1 MRWGLLAVRLG
12 IIAVNIVIALIIILA
27 VIPLATGGLDVNVPS
42 SNESS
47 WTLDGQVLHLSAPVS
62 VYNGGFYDI
71 EDFSLRMQ
79 VVDESGN
86 EIMDDRSIPANLRSG
101 KTTDVPLQLSLDIGN
116 VSQEAKRKIV
126 FEGASYNISLS
137 IEAHYIMK
145 LMKLGIAVEDE
156 MRWDPLINE
165 YRIDQSQIRYEYSGS
180 QIVMIVPY
188 YISTSQMVYGY
199 VINVTSEVRNSNS
212 VLGTRFAP
220 VPLTPSLNGKLRELP
235 VVLSQ
240 EAYVWLATHS
250 ETLTINL
257 RLDFMGASAEESVQ
271 YYWNAPP

>member
-27 VIPLATGGLDVNVPS
+27 VIPLATGGLDVNVPN

-86 EIMDDRSIPANLRSG
+86 EIMDDRSIPANLRAG
-101 KTTDVPLQLSLDIGN
+101 KTTDVPLELSLDIGN

-137 IEAHYIMK
+137 IEARYIMK

-165 YRIDQSQIRYEYSGS
+165 YRIDQSQIRYEYNGS
-180 QIVMIVPY
+180 QIELIVPY
-188 YISTSQMVYGY
+188 YISTSQMVNGY
-199 VINVTSEVRNSNS
+199 EINVTSELRNSTS
-212 VLGTRFAP
+212 VLGEEFNQTT
-220 VPLTPSLNGKLRELP
+220 LTPNPNHEFRFP
-235 VVLSQ
+235 LSQ
-240 EAYVWLATHS
+240 EASIWLATHS

-257 RLDFMGASAEESVQ
+257 RIDFMGANAEESIQ
-271 YYWNAPP
+271 YYWDAPIP

>member
-12 IIAVNIVIALIIILA
+12 IIAVNVVIALIIVLA
-27 VIPLATGGLDVNVPS
+27 VIPLATGGLDVSVPS

-47 WTLDGQVLHLSAPVS
+47 WTLEGQVLHLSAPVS
-62 VYNGGFYDI
+62 VYNGGYYDI

-101 KTTDVPLQLSLDIGN
+101 KTTDVDLELSLDIGN

-126 FEGASYNISLS
+126 FEGASFNVSLS

-156 MRWDPLINE
+156 MHWDPLINE

-180 QIVMIVPY
+180 QIVIIVPY

-199 VINVTSEVRNSNS
+199 EINVTSELRNSTS
-212 VLGTRFAP
+212 VLGEGSDQVT
-220 VPLTPSLNGKLRELP
+220 LTPNTNGEFRF
-235 VVLSQ
+235 VLSQ
-240 EAYVWLATHS
+240 EASIWLATHS
-250 ETLTINL
+250 DTLTMDL
-257 RLDFMGASAEESVQ
+257 RLDFMGANAEESIQ
-271 YYWNAPP
+271 YYWNAPIP

>member
-27 VIPLATGGLDVNVPS
+27 VVPLATGGLDVNVPS

-62 VYNGGFYDI
+62 VHNGGFYDI

-86 EIMDDRSIPANLRSG
+86 EIMDDRSIPANLRAG
-101 KTTDVPLQLSLDIGN
+101 KTTPVPLVLSLDIGN

-137 IEAHYIMK
+137 IEARYIMK

-212 VLGTRFAP
+212 VLGTGSAP

-250 ETLTINL
+250 GPLTINL

>member
-12 IIAVNIVIALIIILA
+12 IIAVNIVIALIILLA

-86 EIMDDRSIPANLRSG
+86 EIMDDRSIPANLKSG
-101 KTTDVPLQLSLDIGN
+101 NTTDVPLQLSLDIGN

-126 FEGASYNISLS
+126 FDGALFNISLN

-156 MRWDPLINE
+156 IRWDPLINE
-165 YRIDQSQIRYEYSGS
+165 YRIDQSQIRFEYSGS
-180 QIVMIVPY
+180 QIEMIVPY
-188 YISTSQMVYGY
+188 FISTSQMVYGY
-199 VINVTSEVRNSNS
+199 EINVTSELRNSTS
-212 VLGTRFAP
+212 VLGEGSDQVT
-220 VPLTPSLNGKLRELP
+220 LTPSTSGEFRFM
-235 VVLSQ
+235 LSQ
-240 EAYVWLATHS
+240 EASIWLATHS
-250 ETLTINL
+250 ETLTIYL
-257 RLDFMGASAEESVQ
+257 SLDFMGASAEESLQ
-271 YYWNAPP
+271 YYWSAPIP

>member
-12 IIAVNIVIALIIILA
+12 IIAVNVVIALIIILA

-86 EIMDDRSIPANLRSG
+86 EIMDDRSIPANLRAG
-101 KTTDVPLQLSLDIGN
+101 KTTPVPLELSLDIGN

-137 IEAHYIMK
+137 IEARYIMK

-156 MRWDPLINE
+156 MHWDPLINE
-165 YRIDQSQIRYEYSGS
+165 YRIDWDNIRFEDSGS

-188 YISTSQMVYGY
+188 YISASQMVYGY
-199 VINVTSEVRNSNS
+199 EINVTSELRSSTS
-212 VLGTRFAP
+212 VLGEEFNQTK
-220 VPLTPSLNGKLRELP
+220 LTPNPYHEFRFP
-235 VVLSQ
+235 LSQ

-250 ETLTINL
+250 ETLTMNL
-257 RLDFMGASAEESVQ
+257 RLDFMGATAEESIQ

>member
-27 VIPLATGGLDVNVPS
+27 VIPLATGGLDVNVPN

-47 WTLDGQVLHLSAPVS
+47 WTLDGQILHLSAPVS

-86 EIMDDRSIPANLRSG
+86 EIMDDRSIPANLRAG
-101 KTTDVPLQLSLDIGN
+101 KTTPVPLELSLDIGN
-116 VSQEAKRKIV
+116 LSQEAKRKIV
-126 FEGASYNISLS
+126 FEGASFNISLS

-156 MRWDPLINE
+156 MHWDPLINE

-199 VINVTSEVRNSNS
+199 EINVTSELRNSTS
-212 VLGTRFAP
+212 VLGEGSDQVT
-220 VPLTPSLNGKLRELP
+220 LTPSTNGEFRFM
-235 VVLSQ
+235 LSQ
-240 EAYVWLATHS
+240 EASIWLATHS
-250 ETLTINL
+250 ETLTMDL
-257 RLDFMGASAEESVQ
+257 RLNFMGANAEESIQ
-271 YYWNAPP
+271 YYWDAPIP

>member
-86 EIMDDRSIPANLRSG
+86 EIMDDRSIPANLKSG
-101 KTTDVPLQLSLDIGN
+101 NTTDVPLQLSLDIGN

-126 FEGASYNISLS
+126 FDGALFNISLN

-145 LMKLGIAVEDE
+145 LMKLGIAVEDQI
-156 MRWDPLINE
+156 RWDPLINE
-165 YRIDQSQIRYEYSGS
+165 YRIDQSQIRFEYSGS

-199 VINVTSEVRNSNS
+199 EINVTSELRNSTS
-212 VLGTRFAP
+212 VLGEGSKQVT
-220 VPLTPSLNGKLRELP
+220 LTPNTSDEFRFNLT
-235 VVLSQ
+235 Q
-240 EAYVWLATHS
+240 EASFWLATHS
-250 ETLTINL
+250 EMLTMDL
-257 RLDFMGASAEESVQ
+257 RLDFMGASAEESIQ
-271 YYWNAPP
+271 YYWNAPTP